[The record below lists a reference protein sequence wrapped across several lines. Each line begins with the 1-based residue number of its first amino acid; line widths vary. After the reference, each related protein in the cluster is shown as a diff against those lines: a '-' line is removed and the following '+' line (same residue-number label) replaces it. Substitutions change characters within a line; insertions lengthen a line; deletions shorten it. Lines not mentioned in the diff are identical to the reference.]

1 MAFSQR
7 FKPYFLVPAFLSKRS
22 LAVLFVVSL
31 SACQTV
37 VIDRTDMQ
45 EVIPLQWP
53 QELLHNAPEG
63 ALPYQLPWWEFVN
76 DPNLRQVIA
85 DALEYNRDLQMAVL
99 RIAEAE
105 AILQLRRSDQW
116 PTIGVDG
123 QASRSRVPAD
133 MSLGQTAG
141 VGSEYGLSVG
151 VSSWELDLWGRVRAL
166 KDAALEEFLAGSYA
180 RHSVQ
185 ASLIAEVARVY
196 LSLQTLDEQIHIAQ
210 QSIVSRQESYRIF
223 KRRYEVGA
231 SSLLEL
237 TQVETLL
244 MQARVLSSQLQ
255 QERGDLAHAL
265 TVLVGRSVSFSDLG
279 AISRVSRRD
288 GEVSFTPISV
298 GVPSEVLLQRPDVVA
313 AEHSIRAAQ
322 ANVVAARAA
331 YFPRIALTTAAGT
344 ASAQLSGLFDG
355 GSGTWLFSPDISLA
369 IFDGGARAANLEA
382 AQIRAQMAVVD
393 YEKVVQQAFREV
405 SDALNHRLHLQE
417 QVKLGQR
424 VVQIQQERARLAQL
438 RYNSGAVS
446 YLEVLDAEREL
457 LSAQQQ
463 LAQDQGS
470 LRLSEVELYS
480 ALGGGTEIPSEQS
493 FKTTKVAVG
502 SSEL

>member
-1 MAFSQR
+1 MAFSQCVR
-7 FKPYFLVPAFLSKRS
+7 SNFLASTFFTKRC
-22 LAVLFVVSL
+22 LVALFAISL

-37 VIDRTDMQ
+37 AIDRSDTQ
-45 EVIPLQWP
+45 EVIPMQWP
-53 QELLHNAPEG
+53 QELLYAESKGP
-63 ALPYQLPWWEFVN
+63 LPYQLAWWDFVN

-85 DALEYNRDLQMAVL
+85 DALAHNRDLQMAIL
-99 RIAEAE
+99 RVAEAE
-105 AILQLRRSDQW
+105 AILQLRRSEQW
-116 PTIGVDG
+116 PTIGADG
-123 QASRSRVPAD
+123 QASRGRVPAD
-133 MSLGQTAG
+133 MSPSQMAG
-141 VGSEYGLSVG
+141 VAGEYGLNVG
-151 VSSWELDLWGRVRAL
+151 VSSWELDLWGRVRHL

-185 ASLIAEVARVY
+185 AGLVAEVARVY

-210 QSIVSRQESYRIF
+210 QSIASRQESYRIF

-265 TVLVGRSVSFSDLG
+265 TVLVGRPVSFSDAG
-279 AISRVSRRD
+279 AITRVSQQ
-288 GEVSFTPISV
+288 GNAGSFKSISV
-298 GVPSEVLLQRPDVVA
+298 GLPSEVLLRRPDVVA

-322 ANVVAARAA
+322 ANIAAARAA
-331 YFPRIALTTAAGT
+331 YFPRITLTTAVGT
-344 ASAQLSGLFDG
+344 ASTQLSGLFDG
-355 GSGTWLFSPDISLA
+355 GSGTWRFAPAISLP
-369 IFDGGARAANLEA
+369 IFDGGTRAANLAA
-382 AQIRAQMAVVD
+382 AQVRAQMAVVD

-405 SDALNHRLHLQE
+405 SDALNHRLRLQE
-417 QVKLGQR
+417 QVKLGRR
-424 VVQIQQERARLAQL
+424 VVQIQRERTRLAQL

-480 ALGGGTEIPSEQS
+480 ALGGGTEIALEQPLDNTPVVVRS
-493 FKTTKVAVG
+493 T
-502 SSEL
+502 EL